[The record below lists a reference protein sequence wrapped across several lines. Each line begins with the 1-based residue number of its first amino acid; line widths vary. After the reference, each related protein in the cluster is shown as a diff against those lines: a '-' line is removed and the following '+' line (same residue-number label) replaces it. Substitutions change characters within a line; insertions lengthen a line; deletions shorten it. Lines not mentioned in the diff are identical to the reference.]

1 MIRLARVSR
10 RIAARAARSARSVP
24 ILGGTW
30 LASQS
35 LVRADGCSSMM
46 SSVAV
51 GPTMQPKDALRCFRD
66 ADAVFFDVDSTVLD
80 GEGIDALAAHLGVG
94 NAVAALTAG

>member
-1 MIRLARVSR
+1 
-10 RIAARAARSARSVP
+10 
-24 ILGGTW
+24 
-30 LASQS
+30 
-35 LVRADGCSSMM
+35 
-46 SSVAV
+46 
-51 GPTMQPKDALRCFRD
+51 MQPKDALRCFRD